1 MPRLAVA
8 SAPTSDT
15 PSVRCSCGATNFAS
29 ATPITRGDEPHPD
42 RVGDRHREQDDG
54 PCLHALGAVVGK
66 RAEDEQRDAGAERH
80 LREVEGELDR
90 PLAAVHGERDGG
102 AGDLRGQQVGR

>member
-1 MPRLAVA
+1 MQLRRHELRLRD
-8 SAPTSDT
+8 PDH
-15 PSVRCSCGATNFAS
+15 G
-29 ATPITRGDEPHPD
+29 GDEPHPD

-102 AGDLRGQQVGR
+102 ADDLRGQQVGR